1 MLAGAGET
9 FDERRV
15 LAGQITPVFFGS
27 AVSNFGVQHLLDTF
41 LRHGAP
47 PQPRISSAGPVDPAT
62 APFSGFVFKV
72 QANMN
77 PRHRDCLSFVRV
89 CSGVFER
96 DMTVGDP
103 RTGKP
108 IRLSYAQK
116 LFGQDRESLDL
127 AYPGDIVGLVT
138 HKPFRIG
145 ETLTTDPALRYDEI
159 PRFPPEAF
167 AYVRPVGTAKSKQFR
182 DGMAQLLEEGI
193 IQSFRFLESDAP
205 VLLGAVGQLQ
215 FDVVVFRLREEYGAD
230 PRIEPAPFAAIRWL
244 DPDTPP
250 AALADLFLGSGV
262 RPARDVRGHPVL
274 LFPTEW
280 AIRYF
285 AEKHPKISLHTVSPH
300 EPGFSNA
307 SPR

>member
-1 MLAGAGET
+1 MLSGAGET

-15 LAGQITPVFFGS
+15 LAGEITPVFFGS

-41 LRHGAP
+41 LLHGAP
-47 PQPRISSAGPVDPAT
+47 PQPRRSTAGPVDPASSE
-62 APFSGFVFKV
+62 FSGFVFKV

-96 DMTVGDP
+96 DMTVLDS

-116 LFGQDRESLDL
+116 LFGQDRESLDI
-127 AYPGDIVGLVT
+127 AFPGDIVGLVT

-145 ETLTTDPALRYDEI
+145 ETLTANPEIRYDEI

-167 AYVRPVGTAKSKQFR
+167 AYIRPAGTAKNKQFR
-182 DGMAQLLEEGI
+182 DGLAQLLEEGI
-193 IQSFRFLESDAP
+193 IQSFRFTESDPSA
-205 VLLGAVGQLQ
+205 LLGAVGQLQ
-215 FDVVVFRLREEYGAD
+215 FDVVVFRLREEYGAE
-230 PRIEPAPFAAIRWL
+230 PRLEPAPFTSIRWL
-244 DPDTPP
+244 DSAVPP
-250 AALADLFLGSGV
+250 AELVDLFLGSGV
-262 RPARDVRGHPVL
+262 RLAWDMRGHPVL
-274 LFPTEW
+274 LFPSEW

-285 AEKHPKISLHTVSPH
+285 MEKYPKLLLHTVSPH
-300 EPGFSNA
+300 APGFPA
-307 SPR
+307 PGKK